1 EMYYYIDLVRILTGK
16 DPDLIKGLDNLRR
29 HVLKTKP
36 KGFYCV
42 AEVSQ
47 NLLYHIHS
55 IIIYDDK
62 ELFDKAMIY
71 LRLHRLR
78 NKVDDIRQLNT
89 CTDADS
95 YYKYINKQ
103 FKTADDRHL
112 RSNYIFKSFEDF
124 NNFDGI
130 FKINYLKNTIET
142 DIFLPD

>member
-1 EMYYYIDLVRILTGK
+1 MYYFIDLVRILTGK

-89 CTDADS
+89 CADADS

-103 FKTADDRHL
+103 FKTPDDRHL